1 MRVDYEQHLVE
12 CAHCRARQRLHRTID
27 VTLIGLSTLSVLAFL
42 LALAVLHRV
51 QPWQHWAV
59 AHLYLHDKDVVVTMQ
74 AAAIAGLLASLVA
87 WLLVAITTPAPV
99 YLTGMALAHARG
111 LHSRPESTLPA
122 SQRPRNVA

>member
-12 CAHCRARQRLHRTID
+12 CAHCRGRQRLHRTID

-42 LALAVLHRV
+42 LALTILHHV

-59 AHLYLHDKDVVVTMQ
+59 AHLYLHDKEVVLTMET
-74 AAAIAGLLASLVA
+74 AAILGLLVSLVA

-99 YLTGMALAHARG
+99 YLTGMALTHARG
-111 LHSRPESTLPA
+111 LRVAEAITHPR
-122 SQRPRNVA
+122 RPRNVA